1 MPKKSPKGRAGK
13 KQKAQ
18 KSPGGRAPFVKQGKR
33 DVYFDDDDEPAGPSF
48 RGFTQRSGDSTPG
61 RAAVRLRHQAISFVS
76 ASPKPIENDAPIE
89 DTPAVVAPIDD
100 ESLDDTDDDEDE
112 DLDDAAIQTN
122 IVEDVEMEISN
133 GTQAMHIHE
142 TMREQTSVIFGL
154 DGAADIEPIQARKA
168 STPLR
173 AEAPTFVIDTVGD
186 MSINGKSKGKGKAPI
201 RPRSPSLSDSSGDE
215 IVFRGRNQPIVVDD
229 PVTER
234 PKPQA
239 RTVRRPQSPVSVQ
252 QKEVHVTDELL
263 KALGVSLEPSETVD
277 SASPDWAN
285 GSTRATGGSGW
296 AKAPGWAAQE
306 ADPSQSFK
314 PAENGWWRK
323 QNQRVPNVDLAASL
337 NNGNTG
343 DHVESPPPETVAAL
357 RAELKEA
364 IKSKRSSQ
372 KTAGQLQ
379 SAETA
384 SRRGKRGRKRQNR
397 ELREINAEARELNSD
412 DSDEDM
418 AACRDYLENLR
429 EQGEDVDDLLAPNS
443 AAAGPSLVVD
453 GRVIADDELLDQSTR
468 DIDFSQLQ
476 SNESGSDDSDNSDE
490 DIIGQDLSELDSD
503 GLNASDYDSSD
514 LENDL
519 EYDEQE
525 QWEDEEDLRQRR
537 RDQMDDETVA
547 RLLQKQEELGIEGD
561 EVVIDDGT
569 FVEMD
574 VEGFGDVT
582 EARAGLEHIA
592 LSRSAR
598 STPRRKKNGLSFPN
612 ASALA
617 DAVDQ
622 YGDNGF
628 DIMDFDRP
636 SLRPT
641 KKGRKGKLPPE
652 LEALSDEDLREVLHD
667 TWDKDRSKKSAKKRE
682 REEFRMAGLLGMN
695 GTPDLTAKYTQGM
708 TLSQLH
714 EELRQFLQDDELD
727 AKKFPPMDKVDRAA
741 LHDIAGRLNITSK
754 SQGSGKKRF
763 PMLYKT
769 TKTLE
774 YSEMHFNRI
783 IAASQRGFLKNSS
796 YKGKANKFSSAG
808 RGGRG
813 DGMAPRGGRGGGVSG
828 HGLRDGEV
836 VGAGAKEISADNF
849 GHRLMEKMG
858 WTKGTALGKDGEGLL
873 VPVAQIM
880 KAGKAGL
887 G

>member
-18 KSPGGRAPFVKQGKR
+18 KSPGGKPPFGKQGKR
-33 DVYFDDDDEPAGPSF
+33 DVYFDDDDDEPSGPSF

-76 ASPKPIENDAPIE
+76 ASPKPVADDAPIE
-89 DTPAVVAPIDD
+89 DAPAVVAALDD
-100 ESLDDTDDDEDE
+100 ESINDTDDDEDE
-112 DLDDAAIQTN
+112 DVDDDAIQTN

-142 TMREQTSVIFGL
+142 TAREQTSVMFVL
-154 DGAADIEPIQARKA
+154 DGAADIEPTQARKA

-173 AEAPTFVIDTVGD
+173 AEAPSFVIDTVGD
-186 MSINGKSKGKGKAPI
+186 ISMNGRSKGKGKAPI
-201 RPRSPSLSDSSGDE
+201 RPRSPFLSDSSGDE

-229 PVTER
+229 PVTEQA
-234 PKPQA
+234 KPQS
-239 RTVRRPQSPVSVQ
+239 RT
-252 QKEVHVTDELL
+252 EEAHVTDELL
-263 KALGVSLEPSETVD
+263 KALGVSLEPSETV
-277 SASPDWAN
+277 SSGGPDWTNENTPA
-285 GSTRATGGSGW
+285 TRASGW

-306 ADPSQSFK
+306 ADPSQGFK
-314 PAENGWWRK
+314 PVENGWWRK
-323 QNQRVPNVDLAASL
+323 QNQRVPDVDLAASL
-337 NNGNTG
+337 NNGNTNG
-343 DHVESPPPETVAAL
+343 HSGSPPPETVAAL

-364 IKSKRSSQ
+364 IKTKRSSQ
-372 KTAGQLQ
+372 RTVGALQ
-379 SAETA
+379 SAETT

-397 ELREINAEARELNSD
+397 ELREINAEARMLNSD

-418 AACRDYLENLR
+418 AACKDYLENLR
-429 EQGEDVDDLLAPNS
+429 KQGEDVDDLLALKS
-443 AAAGPSLVVD
+443 VDAGPSLVVD

-476 SNESGSDDSDNSDE
+476 SMGSGSDDSDNSDD
-490 DIIGQDLSELDSD
+490 DIIGQDLSELDDD

-561 EVVIDDGT
+561 EIVIDDGT
-569 FVEMD
+569 FMD
-574 VEGFGDVT
+574 VEAEGFGDLR
-582 EARAGLEHIA
+582 EARAGLQHIA
-592 LSRSAR
+592 LPTPTR
-598 STPRRKKNGLSFPN
+598 STPRRKNKGLTFPD

-617 DAVDQ
+617 DAVEQ

-628 DIMDFDRP
+628 DIMDLDRP

-641 KKGRKGKLPPE
+641 KKGRKGRLPPE
-652 LEALSDEDLREVLHD
+652 LEALSDDDLREVLHD
-667 TWDKDRSKKSAKKRE
+667 TWDRDRTKKSAKKRE
-682 REEFRMAGLLGMN
+682 REEQRMAGLLGMN
-695 GTPDLTAKYTQGM
+695 GNPDLTAKYSQGM

-741 LHDIAGRLNITSK
+741 LHAIAGRLNITSK

-796 YKGKANKFSSAG
+796 YKGKANKFSPAG

-813 DGMAPRGGRGGGVSG
+813 GGASTRGGRGGGVAG